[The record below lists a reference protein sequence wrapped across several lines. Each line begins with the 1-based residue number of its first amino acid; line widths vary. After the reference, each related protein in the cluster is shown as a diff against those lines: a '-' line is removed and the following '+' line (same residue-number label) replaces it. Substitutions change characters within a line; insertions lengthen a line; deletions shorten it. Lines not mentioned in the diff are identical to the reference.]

1 MEFSLTSVLL
11 ASLSLYLIRVFV
23 VVVDNDND
31 VDDNDDDVDFIASTF
46 YLGNTQYE
54 NRKNKFYTLI
64 NFK

>member
-1 MEFSLTSVLL
+1 
-11 ASLSLYLIRVFV
+11 LIRVFV